1 MEIKNILV
9 VGAGYVGSSLAVLL
23 SKEKHVL
30 VIDKDEDKVSKINTG
45 YSPIS
50 DKLIDQYM
58 DENELNIK
66 AKKIIDDDIKSY
78 QIAILALPT
87 NYNSETNH
95 FDTSILEKVISD
107 IFRINKNIIIL
118 IKSTVPIGFTK
129 RVSNYYSEAKII
141 FSPEF
146 LREGMSINDNLFPS
160 RIIIG
165 DTSNEGKMCGNLL
178 LGISSNNPQVLYMN
192 SCEAEA
198 VKLFA
203 NTYLATR
210 VTFFNELDSYCLNNS
225 LNTKSV
231 IDGISLDPRI
241 GEGYNN
247 PSFGYGGYCLP
258 KDTKQLLTNFESIPQ
273 GIFSAVVEGN
283 QKRKEFIA
291 NQILILSP
299 KLVGVFRL
307 TMKSNS
313 DNFRESAIFDV
324 IKILQARNIKLIIYE
339 PLLNDKLDYEGIDII
354 NSLKVFKEKCD
365 LILANRISQDILDV
379 ADKVFTRD
387 IFREN

>member
-87 NYNSETNH
+87 NYNSETNN

-165 DTSNEGKMCGNLL
+165 DTRMK
-178 LGISSNNPQVLYMN
+178 
-192 SCEAEA
+192 
-198 VKLFA
+198 VKCA
-203 NTYLATR
+203 
-210 VTFFNELDSYCLNNS
+210 
-225 LNTKSV
+225 
-231 IDGISLDPRI
+231 
-241 GEGYNN
+241 
-247 PSFGYGGYCLP
+247 
-258 KDTKQLLTNFESIPQ
+258 
-273 GIFSAVVEGN
+273 GIF
-283 QKRKEFIA
+283 
-291 NQILILSP
+291 
-299 KLVGVFRL
+299 
-307 TMKSNS
+307 
-313 DNFRESAIFDV
+313 
-324 IKILQARNIKLIIYE
+324 Y
-339 PLLNDKLDYEGIDII
+339 
-354 NSLKVFKEKCD
+354 
-365 LILANRISQDILDV
+365 
-379 ADKVFTRD
+379 
-387 IFREN
+387 